1 MLFRSNK
8 QDNSFVCQGTTAR
21 ELRLA
26 FDTRYPDKVG
36 VLDDPDRPELAELK
50 AQILEMKASES

>member
-1 MLFRSNK
+1 M
-8 QDNSFVCQGTTAR
+8 DIVV
-21 ELRLA
+21 LA
-26 FDTRYPDKVG
+26 KTVSTYSVPVTDKVA